1 MVNNDFITTTLV
13 DLVKINSVNPDLE
26 KGGPGEIEIGTYIH
40 NTLLTLGFHSTIAT
54 ISDGR
59 MNIVGKRAGASKG
72 RSLILNAHMDTVG
85 VKGMNDPF
93 GATIKDGKLFGR
105 GAYDMKGSIAAMLG
119 VAKTISDQN
128 IKLPGDLILTF
139 VADEEYESIGTQALL
154 KDISADA
161 CIVTEPTELKIC
173 LAHRGF
179 GVYEIT
185 THGLA
190 AHGGLHKVGIDAN
203 LKMGKVLYELGQLS
217 QRVTSAKKHQLCG
230 EASLHVPLINGGQS
244 LFIYANQCTI
254 NVERRTLPGEEESIV
269 YQELRNILTQLHS
282 EDKDFN
288 ATIKQLIWR
297 NPYEIAKDSSIVKA
311 LSNSIGRANSVEYI
325 GHTWWEDSG
334 LFGQAGIPTVIIG
347 PKGGGIHQ
355 HEEWVEL
362 NSVFEL
368 STILLNTAINFCQ
381 E

>member
-1 MVNNDFITTTLV
+1 
-13 DLVKINSVNPDLE
+13 
-26 KGGPGEIEIGTYIH
+26 
-40 NTLLTLGFHSTIAT
+40 
-54 ISDGR
+54 
-59 MNIVGKRAGASKG
+59 
-72 RSLILNAHMDTVG
+72 
-85 VKGMNDPF
+85 
-93 GATIKDGKLFGR
+93 
-105 GAYDMKGSIAAMLG
+105 
-119 VAKTISDQN
+119 
-128 IKLPGDLILTF
+128 
-139 VADEEYESIGTQALL
+139 
-154 KDISADA
+154 
-161 CIVTEPTELKIC
+161 
-173 LAHRGF
+173 
-179 GVYEIT
+179 
-185 THGLA
+185 
-190 AHGGLHKVGIDAN
+190 
-203 LKMGKVLYELGQLS
+203 MGKVLYELGQLS

-347 PKGGGIHQ
+347 SKGGGIHQ
-355 HEEWVEL
+355 QEEWVEL

>member
-13 DLVKINSVNPDLE
+13 DLVKINSVNPNLE
-26 KGGPGEIEIGTYIH
+26 KGGSGEIEIGTYIH

-355 HEEWVEL
+355 QEEWVEL

>member
-217 QRVTSAKKHQLCG
+217 QRVRSAKKHQLCG

-355 HEEWVEL
+355 QEEWVEL